1 MHISD
6 QTNWLEFLLWLAM
19 DPGCRRRDQSC
30 FGLES
35 APSGGLG
42 AARIRQNL
50 MKISCKESIR
60 GSFWNCDQEE
70 KSLSII
76 LLSLPISQR
85 ENSIMKFLSLLLVS
99 AIAALASAASDDAY
113 TMRRGA
119 RDVLVGCGNIFIS
132 RRAIRRPD

>member
-1 MHISD
+1 
-6 QTNWLEFLLWLAM
+6 
-19 DPGCRRRDQSC
+19 
-30 FGLES
+30 
-35 APSGGLG
+35 
-42 AARIRQNL
+42 